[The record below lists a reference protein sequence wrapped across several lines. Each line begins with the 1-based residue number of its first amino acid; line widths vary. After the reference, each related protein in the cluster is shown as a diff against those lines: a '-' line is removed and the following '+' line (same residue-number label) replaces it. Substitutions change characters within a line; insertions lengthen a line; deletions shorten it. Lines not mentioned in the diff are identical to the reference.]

1 MLLNAL
7 QNIDNMLIS
16 LSMEDKM
23 TLDKVKKLIANQLGI
38 EEDKITE
45 DSRLIEDLGA
55 DSLDTVEMLMT
66 LEEEF
71 DVQIP
76 DEEAMQLSTVKSI
89 VDLIESK

>member
-1 MLLNAL
+1 
-7 QNIDNMLIS
+7 
-16 LSMEDKM
+16 M

-45 DSRLIEDLGA
+45 ASRLVEDLGA

-71 DVQIP
+71 GVQIP